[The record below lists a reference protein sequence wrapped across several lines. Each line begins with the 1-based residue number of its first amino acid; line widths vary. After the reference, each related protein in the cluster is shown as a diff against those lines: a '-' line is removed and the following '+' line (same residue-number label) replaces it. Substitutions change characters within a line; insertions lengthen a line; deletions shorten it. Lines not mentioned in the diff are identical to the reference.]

1 MSRALAARKTL
12 NAAGCNLSMT
22 DLLLYVAARAL
33 TENPRIYAAFAEGEM
48 LIYDRVNLGDGGGL
62 AKSSVSERVPPH
74 YGLLETPASP
84 SKGMPT

>member
-33 TENPRIYAAFAEGEM
+33 TENPRIYAAFAEGEI
-48 LIYDRVNLGDGGGL
+48 LIYDRVNLGVAVDTPDGL
-62 AKSSVSERVPPH
+62 AGCGKSPKQVDYSVM
-74 YGLLETPASP
+74 LA
-84 SKGMPT
+84 